1 MTQKSLTQANRPRE
15 VTLEHQR
22 AMCPGSSGTR
32 SAKNSR
38 ALANARR
45 SVPLIWG
52 HAASSIH
59 RERREERR
67 DVDIERRDTFAAE
80 VWSAA
85 QAFAYDSELL
95 ANARA

>member
-22 AMCPGSSGTR
+22 AMCPELVGHEVCEELACAR
-32 SAKNSR
+32 ER
-38 ALANARR
+38 ATER
-45 SVPLIWG
+45 
-52 HAASSIH
+52 AAHLGACGFVDH